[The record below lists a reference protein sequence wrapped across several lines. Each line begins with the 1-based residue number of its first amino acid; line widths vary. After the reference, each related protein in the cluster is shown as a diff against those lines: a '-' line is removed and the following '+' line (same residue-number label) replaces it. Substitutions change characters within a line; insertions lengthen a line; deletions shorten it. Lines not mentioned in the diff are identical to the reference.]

1 MQRTY
6 DQGNQCQASTM
17 ILMDMLE
24 QAQFSEATF
33 KSLCLQYPNCEGTL
47 KELLATWQELDQIS
61 IPEPSPQMTNRFYDQ
76 LIALENEEQEKLTV
90 SKSPKVVP
98 INRYRWI
105 QWVGVAAVFLIG
117 LTVGRFSFS
126 SPGNGLEN
134 TIVALDPVQDLSK
147 QTYVALKNTNS
158 ASERLRGIQMV
169 KTMEE
174 PNDLI
179 VTALNQ
185 ALLFDP
191 NINVR
196 LSAIETMV
204 QFAEA
209 PKVREN
215 LIRAIPQQT
224 SPLVQLALAEAMI
237 ELEEKSAVDE
247 LEQLMESEEVE
258 IEVKKELAKTVK
270 ILM

>member
-24 QAQFSEATF
+24 QAQFSEAAF

-47 KELLATWQELDQIS
+47 KDLLATWQELDQIR
-61 IPEPSPQMTNRFYDQ
+61 IPEPSAQMTNRFYDQ
-76 LIALENEEQEKLTV
+76 LIALEAEQQGGPISEKA
-90 SKSPKVVP
+90 PKVIP
-98 INRYRWI
+98 IKRRHWG
-105 QWVGVAAVFLIG
+105 QWASIAAVFLIG
-117 LTVGRFSFS
+117 ITIGRFSFS
-126 SPGNGLEN
+126 SFETDFANKLTSVEP
-134 TIVALDPVQDLSK
+134 TQDLSK